1 MVHAARFP
9 TLAPGFVEIAPFKA
23 GRLDFNRIFG
33 YATAIA
39 VHGVLLLLLLV
50 PITAP
55 PAVAPPEVDQP
66 YVPIERKVE
75 TPPPPP
81 PVTVPVVQHP
91 HHPAPTHPMQQ
102 PMQPADQQPVVD
114 SGVVTDPVPSQ
125 PPSGTDDAR
134 QPVGPVAG
142 VQLEY
147 AQAPA
152 PAYPRDALRDGVEG
166 SVLLKVLVDIDGRP
180 LDVQVARSSG
190 NRSLDRAAREQ
201 VLQRWRF
208 RPAMQAGRAVQA
220 IGLVPVEFRLQ

>member
-1 MVHAARFP
+1 MVQAARYP
-9 TLAPGFVEIAPFKA
+9 ARVPGFIEVPRF
-23 GRLDFNRIFG
+23 DFNRIFG

-55 PAVAPPEVDQP
+55 PAVAPTEVDQP
-66 YVPIERKVE
+66 YVAIERRIE
-75 TPPPPP
+75 IPPPLPP
-81 PVTVPVVQHP
+81 IKVPVVQHP
-91 HHPAPTHPMQQ
+91 TRPAATHPVQ
-102 PMQPADQQPVVD
+102 PPLQHADQQPVVD
-114 SGVVTDPVPSQ
+114 SSVVTNPVAAQ
-125 PPSGTDDAR
+125 PPIEGGDTIAPST
-134 QPVGPVAG
+134 GPLAG

-166 SVLLKVLVDIDGRP
+166 SVLLKVLVDVDGQP

-190 NRSLDRAAREQ
+190 NRGLDRAAREQ

-208 RPAMQAGRAVQA
+208 RPAMQGGHAVRA
-220 IGLVPVEFRLQ
+220 IGLVPVEFRLN